1 MRSIRLPDDIEHR
14 LEKLSERENRTKS
27 DLIKEAIVEYLADRD
42 VVMTPFEAGRHLFGR
57 YGSEETDSSKT
68 TKERIKEKIR
78 AKHARR

>member
-42 VVMTPFEAGRHLFGR
+42 VEKTPFEAGRHLFGR
-57 YGSEETDSSKT
+57 YGSEETDLSKT